1 MVAHNSVQAPL
12 SDLHRSRCETKLSG
26 EYPVKCP
33 RCGIDGD
40 RVLETRTSQAGS
52 VVRRRRECGNCH
64 FRFTTYE
71 TIERMPLVV
80 MKRDG
85 TREPYDRTKL
95 LNGIATA
102 CRKRPISADK
112 IETIVNEIEDSLSDH
127 YQTEIKSSEIGRM
140 VLDLL
145 FELDEV
151 SYVRFAS
158 VYRKF
163 ANINKFT
170 KELSKIKKE
179 RRWKKKQR

>member
-1 MVAHNSVQAPL
+1 M
-12 SDLHRSRCETKLSG
+12 
-26 EYPVKCP
+26 KCP
-33 RCGIDGD
+33 RCGQDGD

-52 VVRRRRECGNCH
+52 VVRRRRECTACH

-80 MKRDG
+80 IKRDG

-102 CRKRPISADK
+102 CRKRPISAEK
-112 IETIVNEIEDSLSDH
+112 IEAIVNDIEDDLSDR
-127 YQTEIKSSEIGRM
+127 YQTEIKSAEIGRM
-140 VLDLL
+140 ILDRLL
-145 FELDEV
+145 EVDEV

-163 ANINKFT
+163 TNIDKFA

-179 RRWKKKQR
+179 RKCKKRRR

>member
-1 MVAHNSVQAPL
+1 M
-12 SDLHRSRCETKLSG
+12 K
-26 EYPVKCP
+26 
-33 RCGIDGD
+33 
-40 RVLETRTSQAGS
+40 
-52 VVRRRRECGNCH
+52 CH

-80 MKRDG
+80 IKRDG

-102 CRKRPISADK
+102 CRKRPVPAAK
-112 IETIVNEIEDSLSDH
+112 IENIVNDIEDNLSDK
-127 YQTEIKSSEIGRM
+127 YQTEIKSSEIGKL
-140 VLDLL
+140 VLEGLL
-145 FELDEV
+145 DIDEV

-163 ANINKFT
+163 TNIDKFA

-179 RRWKKKQR
+179 RRWKKKHQ

>member
-1 MVAHNSVQAPL
+1 M
-12 SDLHRSRCETKLSG
+12 
-26 EYPVKCP
+26 KCP
-33 RCGIDGD
+33 RCGKDGD

-52 VVRRRRECGNCH
+52 VVRRRRQCTACQ

-80 MKRDG
+80 IKRDG

-102 CRKRPISADK
+102 CRKRPISAEK
-112 IETIVNEIEDSLSDH
+112 IETIVNNIEDNLSDQ

-140 VLDLL
+140 VLESLL
-145 FELDEV
+145 EIDDV

-163 ANINKFT
+163 TNIDKFA

-179 RRWKKKQR
+179 RRWKRKRR

>member
-1 MVAHNSVQAPL
+1 M
-12 SDLHRSRCETKLSG
+12 
-26 EYPVKCP
+26 KCP
-33 RCGIDGD
+33 RCGRDGD

-52 VVRRRRECGNCH
+52 VVRRRRECGECH

-80 MKRDG
+80 IKRDG

-102 CRKRPISADK
+102 CRKRPVSAEK
-112 IETIVNEIEDSLSDH
+112 IESIVNEIEDSLSDR

-140 VLDLL
+140 VLEHLL
-145 FELDEV
+145 EIDEV

-163 ANINKFT
+163 TNIDKFA

-179 RRWKKKQR
+179 RRWKRK